1 MTSDDTRDAGRT
13 KNDPNDAPGAG
24 PFKGMTVYDADD
36 TGRKPGVGKGRR
48 HFAAQIWMGS
58 VKAFG

>member
-24 PFKGMTVYDADD
+24 PFKGMTVSDVDD
-36 TGRKPGVGKGRR
+36 TSQKLGVGEVRG

-58 VKAFG
+58 VQTFR